1 MHNVCAFCYNLIYNS
16 VPLYLMDVLDEATE
30 SGIGG
35 VRLQFVNETGDTVR
49 AMAEACIRAL
59 QGERVTA
66 AGDFTKGHYKRGVE

>member
-1 MHNVCAFCYNLIYNS
+1 
-16 VPLYLMDVLDEATE
+16 MDVLDEATE

-49 AMAEACIRAL
+49 AMAEACVRAL

>member
-1 MHNVCAFCYNLIYNS
+1 MRQRKA
-16 VPLYLMDVLDEATE
+16 VLA
-30 SGIGG
+30 
-35 VRLQFVNETGDTVR
+35 VYALKFVNETGDTVR

>member
-1 MHNVCAFCYNLIYNS
+1 MRQRKVVLAVYAF
-16 VPLYLMDVLDEATE
+16 
-30 SGIGG
+30 
-35 VRLQFVNETGDTVR
+35 NETGDTVR